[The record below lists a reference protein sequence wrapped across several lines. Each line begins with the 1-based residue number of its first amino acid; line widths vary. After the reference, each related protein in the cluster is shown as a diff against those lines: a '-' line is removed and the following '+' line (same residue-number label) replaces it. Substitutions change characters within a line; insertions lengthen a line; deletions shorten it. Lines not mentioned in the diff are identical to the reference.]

1 MDSRGASGFSIKG
14 VQTCSGVFDMK
25 AEHEYVTSGGFC
37 RDPQF
42 LVEQGSDLV
51 EDQCPGWRGL
61 RMGGQGL
68 RLGAWDLVFEVLAC
82 PHPLALCPPRTT
94 PLASLLCGGSRGWDT
109 VTATTRYSVMWR
121 PFSVSLWCVEP
132 WGGDSCEMPF
142 QYPRAA
148 WLVWMGHH
156 RWLSGQYPGW
166 WRVCGHRGPPPTG
179 RGCPTVCVGTW
190 LPRAQALA
198 RGCSLRGG
206 TQPFF
211 SCHWNPEC
219 SQSPGAFSS
228 LRRTNFMAEI

>member
-1 MDSRGASGFSIKG
+1 
-14 VQTCSGVFDMK
+14 MK

-42 LVEQGSDLV
+42 LVGQGSDLV

-68 RLGAWDLVFEVLAC
+68 RLGAWDLVFEVLCLPSSSAPPPS
-82 PHPLALCPPRTT
+82 PHHPSHILALWWE
-94 PLASLLCGGSRGWDT
+94 S
-109 VTATTRYSVMWR
+109 
-121 PFSVSLWCVEP
+121 
-132 WGGDSCEMPF
+132 
-142 QYPRAA
+142 
-148 WLVWMGHH
+148 WMGHSDSCCQVFSH
-156 RWLSGQYPGW
+156 VAPLLDVPVVCWTVGWGQLRDALSVPQSCLAGVDGAPRMVLRPRA
-166 WRVCGHRGPPPTG
+166 RVAAGVWAQGPPSPAG

-198 RGCSLRGG
+198 WGCSLRGG

-219 SQSPGAFSS
+219 SQSS
-228 LRRTNFMAEI
+228 